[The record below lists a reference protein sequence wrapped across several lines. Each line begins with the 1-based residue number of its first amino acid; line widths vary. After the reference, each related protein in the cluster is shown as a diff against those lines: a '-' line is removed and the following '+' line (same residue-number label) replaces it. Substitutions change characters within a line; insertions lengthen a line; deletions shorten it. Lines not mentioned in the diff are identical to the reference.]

1 MKQKLLPYFLLFCL
15 TGLFSTLSAKEYRVE
30 DVPMVHRENRMRY
43 VSNPDGILSEA
54 TVAAIDTTLYRL
66 EQQTGIQTLVV
77 AVSQIEGGDCFDFAY
92 RLGRENG
99 VGQKEKDNGLVVL
112 LVTEE
117 RCIQFATGYGLE
129 GDLPDALCKRIQEKY
144 MNSHFAQGN
153 WDEGM
158 QAGIAAIHR
167 QLEGTGTPLSPSSAN
182 EEEDYLLIG
191 ILVCCFVLVPLGLW
205 YMVRQRTRCPN
216 CHKHTFHPLSI
227 RTISRENGIRTEEI
241 VYRCTHC
248 GYTHRR
254 QQQKRDNDFH
264 HPGGNG
270 GPFLGGPFIGGGFGG
285 SRGGG
290 FSGGDFGGG
299 DFGGGGAGSKF

>member
-1 MKQKLLPYFLLFCL
+1 MRQKLLSCFLLLCL
-15 TGLFSTLSAKEYRVE
+15 ALQLSALSAQAYWVE
-30 DVPMVHRENRMRY
+30 DIPMVHLENRMRY
-43 VSNPDGILSEA
+43 VSNPDGILAET

-77 AVSQIEGGDCFDFAY
+77 VVGQIEGGDCFDFAY

-144 MNSHFAQGN
+144 MNRHFAQGN
-153 WDEGM
+153 WNEGM
-158 QAGIAAIHR
+158 QAGIEAICR
-167 QLEGTGTPLSPSSAN
+167 QLEGSGMPLSGSSD
-182 EEEDYLLIG
+182 EEEDGYLLV
-191 ILVCCFVLVPLGLW
+191 ILICCFVIVPFVLW
-205 YMVRQRTRCPN
+205 YMARQRSKCPN

-227 RTISRENGIRTEEI
+227 RTLSRENGIRTEEI

-254 QQQKRDNDFH
+254 RRQKRDDDFH
-264 HPGGNG
+264 HHGGN
-270 GPFLGGPFIGGGFGG
+270 GGPFIGGGFGG

-290 FSGGDFGGG
+290 FGGGNFGGG

>member
-1 MKQKLLPYFLLFCL
+1 MKLRQLIYILLLFIS
-15 TGLFSTLSAKEYRVE
+15 GLYADAKEYRVE
-30 DVPMVHRENRMRY
+30 DVPMVHLDNRMRY
-43 VSNPDGILSEA
+43 VSNPDHILSAA
-54 TVAAIDTTLYRL
+54 TVMTIDTTLYRL

-99 VGQKEKDNGLVVL
+99 VGQKGKDNGLVIL

-129 GDLPDALCKRIQEKY
+129 GDLPDAICKRIQEKY
-144 MNSHFAQGN
+144 MNKDFAQGN
-153 WDEGM
+153 WDAGM
-158 QAGIAAIHR
+158 LKGIQAVRR
-167 QLEGTGTPLSPSSAN
+167 QLEGTGTPLSSVPAN
-182 EEEDYLLIG
+182 ENDDFLLIG
-191 ILVCCFVLVPLGLW
+191 ILLCCFILVPLGLW

-216 CHKHTFHPLSI
+216 CHKHTFHPLST

-241 VYRCTHC
+241 VYRCTNC

-285 SRGGG
+285 NRDGG